1 MSKDQEP
8 LLKEIEKKKLLDTAE
23 IIHKIFEEISTK
35 RKKCI
40 WEILNSRLIILIAG
54 AIISGFLVF
63 QYQKQFENS
72 AEKVKARYDLSK
84 EIIDEIFLYSG
95 EILSKAKIIVNL
107 HSEAITDE
115 LQIIS
120 ANKAYNN
127 AYDIFISNFLKI
139 RFKLKIIFKNDN
151 INKWWEGIQNRI
163 DELDKLLNLLLE
175 FPTNQISETHAER
188 IGLTE
193 EKIKEIN
200 SELKLIYDFVFQAF
214 E

>member
-35 RKKCI
+35 RKKSI
-40 WEILNSRLIILIAG
+40 WEILNSKLIILIAG

-175 FPTNQISETHAER
+175 FPTNKISETHSER
-188 IGLTE
+188 IGLSE

-200 SELKLIYDFVFQAF
+200 SELSLVYDFVFQAF